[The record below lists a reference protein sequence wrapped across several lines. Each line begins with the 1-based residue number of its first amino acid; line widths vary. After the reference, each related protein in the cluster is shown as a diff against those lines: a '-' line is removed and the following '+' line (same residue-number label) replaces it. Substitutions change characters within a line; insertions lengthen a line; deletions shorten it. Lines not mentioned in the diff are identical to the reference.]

1 MEWPVIAMLGF
12 PAMTASATH
21 ASAPSRPRNRPIG
34 IPAARLAGAACA
46 VALLLAS
53 LLVSGCATTRL
64 PAVPAAAPATTGV
77 PAPSGFVSS
86 AHPLATEAGLEVLRR
101 DGSAIDAAI
110 AVQAMLGL
118 VEPQSSGLAGGA
130 ILLHYDAASRRID
143 SYVGRERAP
152 AGATPAM
159 FTGDDGRPLTSAQAM
174 LSGRATGVPGVL
186 PALELAHRAHGRL
199 PWSGLF
205 EAASARAVQGFAVTP
220 RLARHIDGDFPQASA
235 PDVVKLFAREDGT
248 PLRVGDTLRN
258 PAYADSLRQVAER
271 GAAALQSGPLAEAL
285 VARVGEP
292 PYGARMTATDL
303 AGYAVERGEALC
315 RPLRLY
321 VVCVPPPPSSGVGL
335 LQLMLLLDGTDIA
348 ARGPG
353 DARAWLLFAE
363 ASRLMYADRDHFV
376 GDPEFV
382 SVPVDGLLDPAYVA
396 SRRASIGARAAPA
409 APKHGQP
416 PGAPPA
422 DADATAEPGGT
433 SHFVVIDRDG
443 NAVSMT
449 TTIESFFGSG
459 RVVGGMLLN
468 NQLTDFSWTPGGA
481 AANAIAPGKRP
492 RSSMSPVIVLDRDG
506 RFVGAIGSPGGNAI
520 PAYVAKTLVGV
531 LYWNLSPQQA
541 VDLPNLVARGDKF
554 NGEADAFAPDLRRRL
569 SALGVDVV
577 AGSGEDSGLHGAFVR
592 DGRLQGAAD
601 PRREGVAERL

>member
-1 MEWPVIAMLGF
+1 MARDRDDSFAVAADPGECFRVLPTGNPMLQ
-12 PAMTASATH
+12 TSA
-21 ASAPSRPRNRPIG
+21 AGLPG
-34 IPAARLAGAACA
+34 AARGAATL
-46 VALLLAS
+46 LLLA
-53 LLVSGCATTRL
+53 LLAAGCSTAR
-64 PAVPAAAPATTGV
+64 APAAAATVPPASG
-77 PAPSGFVSS
+77 ASGFVSS
-86 AHPLATEAGLEVLRR
+86 AHPLATEAGLDVLRR
-101 DGSAIDAAI
+101 GGSAIDAAI

-118 VEPQSSGLAGGA
+118 VEPQSSGPAGGA
-130 ILLHYDAASRRID
+130 ILLHYDATSGHVD
-143 SYVGRERAP
+143 SYIGRERAP
-152 AGATPAM
+152 ASAGPAM
-159 FTGDDGRPLTSAQAM
+159 FNDADGRPLDAGQAM
-174 LSGRATGVPGVL
+174 LGGRSTGVPGVL
-186 PALELAHRAHGRL
+186 PALERAHREHGRL

-205 EAASARAVQGFAVTP
+205 DAAIARATEGFTVTP
-220 RLARHIDGDFPQASA
+220 RLQQHIDGRFPQAAA
-235 PDVVKLFAREDGT
+235 PDVVKLFAKQDGT
-248 PLRVGDTLRN
+248 PLRAGDTLRN
-258 PAYADSLRQVAER
+258 PAYADSLRLIAR
-271 GAAALQSGPLAEAL
+271 DGAAALQTGPLADAII
-285 VARVGEP
+285 ARVGQP
-292 PYGARMTATDL
+292 PHGARMTAADL
-303 AGYAVERGEALC
+303 AGYAVGRGDAVC
-315 RPLRLY
+315 RPLRAY

-335 LQLMLLLDGTDIA
+335 LELMLILDGTDIA
-348 ARGPG
+348 DRGP
-353 DARAWLLFAE
+353 DDPRAWLLFAE
-363 ASRLMYADRDHFV
+363 ASRLMYADRDHYV

-382 SVPVDGLLDPAYVA
+382 PVPVEGLLDPAYIA
-396 SRRASIGARAAPA
+396 SRRALIGTRAAQA
-409 APKHGQP
+409 APEYGRP
-416 PGAPPA
+416 PGAPAPG
-422 DADATAEPGGT
+422 ADATDEPGGT